1 MSKNYQTERQIIPL
15 VAHESDMSRME
26 RQLKRLWII
35 ILVLIGL
42 LFATNLMWVIYECQ
56 YSTISYEQ
64 DGEGLNNIN
73 TGIQGDVDYG
83 TESESEIPQESYA
96 STGSESS

>member
-1 MSKNYQTERQIIPL
+1 MSKNYQTERQMIPL

-26 RQLKRLWII
+26 RQLKRMWII
-35 ILVLIGL
+35 VIISISL
-42 LFATNLMWVIYECQ
+42 LALTNLAWLLYECQ
-56 YSTISYEQ
+56 YSTISYQQ

-83 TESESEIPQESYA
+83 AESESKVPQESYA
-96 STGSESS
+96 STGAESG

>member
-73 TGIQGDVDYG
+73 TGTQGDIFG
-83 TESESEIPQESYA
+83 AESENKVPQESHA

>member
-1 MSKNYQTERQIIPL
+1 MSKNYQSERQMIPL

-73 TGIQGDVDYG
+73 PGTQGDIFG
-83 TESESEIPQESYA
+83 SESQGKVPQESHA
-96 STGSESS
+96 STGSESG